1 MAGLSFIHRFEPG
14 QDCAAPPLLLLHGTG
29 GDESDLRELGRM
41 VSPGSALLSPRG
53 RVLEHGMPRFFRRLA
68 EGVFDEDDVRR
79 RAEELADFVE
89 AARAHYGIGKP
100 IAFGYSNGAN
110 IAAAVMLLRPATLAG
125 AVLLRAMVP
134 LQEPPRPDLA
144 GTPVLITSGARDP
157 IAGVAE
163 GSRLAAMLTESGAV
177 VDRKITPSGHELSQ
191 ADVSLAR
198 DWLVKT
204 AMAPTT

>member
-1 MAGLSFIHRFEPG
+1 
-14 QDCAAPPLLLLHGTG
+14 
-29 GDESDLRELGRM
+29 
-41 VSPGSALLSPRG
+41 
-53 RVLEHGMPRFFRRLA
+53 
-68 EGVFDEDDVRR
+68 
-79 RAEELADFVE
+79 
-89 AARAHYGIGKP
+89 
-100 IAFGYSNGAN
+100 
-110 IAAAVMLLRPATLAG
+110 
-125 AVLLRAMVP
+125 MVP

-163 GSRLAAMLTESGAV
+163 GSRLAAMLTEPGAV